1 MVPAP
6 PHTQSPAGRQCVCP
20 PTQAGPADTW
30 EPPPGTPFLIS
41 ASAPFRAPPQHPHP
55 RLCGPAS
62 TQGAQGGPFLWWS
75 PALLDTPLCTQFPVH
90 NPDRPTRLP
99 SVSPAPG
106 VLCVPSAQEEWC
118 PAGISSRLAPLLS
131 GWTGS
136 DQSPLP
142 GPPGVP
148 VAWPFCSKV
157 SLTARE
163 S

>member
-6 PHTQSPAGRQCVCP
+6 PPHTKPSWSPVCLSSYPSWSCRHLGATPGDPLPHLSLCTFQGPSPA
-20 PTQAGPADTW
+20 
-30 EPPPGTPFLIS
+30 PPP
-41 ASAPFRAPPQHPHP
+41 PPLRSCQY
-55 RLCGPAS
+55 
-62 TQGAQGGPFLWWS
+62 TFLWWS